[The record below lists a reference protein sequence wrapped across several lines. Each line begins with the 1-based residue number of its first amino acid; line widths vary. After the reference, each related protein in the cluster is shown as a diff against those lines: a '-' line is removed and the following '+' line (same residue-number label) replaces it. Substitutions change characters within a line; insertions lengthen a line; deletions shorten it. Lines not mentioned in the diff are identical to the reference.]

1 MARAA
6 TPTQRIQLE
15 EMAAAW
21 EQLAEAR
28 MRQMGRQWRLA
39 TTQAIVS
46 SRGAR
51 ASFTSG
57 DTP

>member
-6 TPTQRIQLE
+6 TPTQRVQLAD
-15 EMAAAW
+15 MAVAW

-28 MRQMGRQWRLA
+28 KRQMGRQWRLA
-39 TTQAIVS
+39 TTQAIAS

>member
-6 TPTQRIQLE
+6 TPTQRVQLE
-15 EMAAAW
+15 DMAVTR

-28 MRQMGRQWRLA
+28 KRQMGRQWRLA

>member
-6 TPTQRIQLE
+6 TPMQRIQLE
-15 EMAAAW
+15 DMAAAW
-21 EQLAEAR
+21 EQLAGAR
-28 MRQMGRQWRLA
+28 KRQMRRQWRLA

-51 ASFTSG
+51 GSFTSG